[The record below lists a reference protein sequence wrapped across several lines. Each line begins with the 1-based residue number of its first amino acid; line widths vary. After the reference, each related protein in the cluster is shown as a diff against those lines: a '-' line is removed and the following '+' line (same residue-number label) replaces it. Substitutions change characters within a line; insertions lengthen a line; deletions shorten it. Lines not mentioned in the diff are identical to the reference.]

1 MLSVTHISFIIM
13 LNVIMVSVFML
24 KVVMLSVVVLIVV
37 ASFATTHVRPGL

>member
-1 MLSVTHISFIIM
+1 MLSVTRISFSIM

>member
-1 MLSVTHISFIIM
+1 MLSVTRISFIIM